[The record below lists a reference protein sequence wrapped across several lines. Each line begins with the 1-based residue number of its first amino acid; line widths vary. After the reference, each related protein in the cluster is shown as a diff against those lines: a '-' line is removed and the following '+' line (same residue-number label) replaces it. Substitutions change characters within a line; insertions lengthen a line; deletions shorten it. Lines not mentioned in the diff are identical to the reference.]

1 MQIQG
6 QARIDPEQFKSMVVA
21 TGTNMK
27 CTPTVITEGAI
38 VLSRRKH
45 PVWTI
50 VLAILLFPIGLL
62 FLLIQEDETTSVQ
75 YSAGPGGVG
84 YSVSGDGDKV
94 AQAIGFAMQPYSS
107 TTPGGPPQLPGSGGI
122 PLRPDSP

>member
-6 QARIDPEQFKSMVVA
+6 QARVDPGQFQSMVVA

-27 CTPTVITEGAI
+27 STPTVITDGAI
-38 VLSRRKH
+38 VLSRKKH

-50 VLAILLFPIGLL
+50 VLAVVLFPIGLL

-75 YSAGPGGVG
+75 YSVGPGGIG

-94 AQAIGFAMQPYSS
+94 AQAIGFAMQPYSP
-107 TTPGGPPQLPGSGGI
+107 TAPGWPPQLPSSGGI
-122 PLRPDSP
+122 PLRPDGQ